1 MPHFK
6 TAQLKLPNLPLKIAH
21 PLGEFC
27 FEQIFAS
34 MRNPYFALLQ
44 VCFTP
49 KDSKETIKNFF
60 LEIKTN
66 LKSSKKNQETIVH
79 CDKNSRISPIEIIK
93 CALKILMGF
102 QDSILAHNLQGKSTT
117 LAHKLP
123 FIKQIE
129 DFLDF
134 ETLLKTQKSKLQT
147 SANIHYCNDSKDSA
161 QDSDIFSH
169 IWLEIGFGSGRHLLH
184 NAKHHPEILHI
195 GLEIHHPSLEQVA
208 RQIGLLGL
216 KNILILAYDA
226 RIFLEILPSNI
237 LDKIFVHFPVPW
249 DKQPH
254 RRILS
259 EAFLSQSARVLK
271 QKGHLQLRTDS
282 LEYFNYAQNLAKHF
296 TTDFYTQSQVN
307 ADEAITSKYEAR
319 WLKQKKDIYNLE
331 FFALHSSP
339 TRKLKFDFDFLDSDL
354 KPLMFSPKNYQ
365 KIKIVQNDYFL
376 HLEDLLLNT
385 SHSCTPN
392 DSIKPDTKHSM
403 TTNFQESSL
412 QSPCLLK
419 LSFGDFNYPQTRYV
433 LQTNH
438 IEYFKENPLPTYL
451 NHQAHKQLLQLLQ
464 NDFNPNKE
472 S

>member
-6 TAQLKLPNLPLKIAH
+6 TAQLKLPNLPLKVAH
-21 PLGEFC
+21 PLGEFY
-27 FEQIFAS
+27 FKQIFTS
-34 MRNPYFALLQ
+34 MQNPYFALLQ
-44 VCFTP
+44 VCFAP
-49 KDSKETIKNFF
+49 KDSKEKIKDFF

-66 LKSSKKNQETIVH
+66 LKSSQKDQETIVH
-79 CDKNSRISPIEIIK
+79 FDKNSRISPIEIIK
-93 CALKILMGF
+93 CALKILMDF
-102 QDSILAHNLQGKSTT
+102 QDSILAHNLQGKSTA
-117 LAHKLP
+117 LEHKLP

-134 ETLLKTQKSKLQT
+134 EYLLKTQKLKLQT
-147 SANIHYCNDSKDSA
+147 STNINPCDDSRDFS
-161 QDSDIFSH
+161 QDSDIFSQ

-208 RQIGLLGL
+208 RQIGLLKL
-216 KNILILAYDA
+216 ENILILAYDA
-226 RIFLEILPSNI
+226 RIFLEILPSNL

-282 LEYFNYAQNLAKHF
+282 LEYFNYAQDLAKHF

-307 ADEAITSKYEAR
+307 TNEAITSKYEAR
-319 WLKQKKDIYNLE
+319 WLRQKKDIYNLE

-339 TRKLKFDFDFLDSDL
+339 PRKLKFDFNFLDSDL
-354 KPLMFSPKNYQ
+354 KPLRFSPKNYQ

-376 HLEDLLLNT
+376 HLEDLLLSNSHFCT
-385 SHSCTPN
+385 SNNP
-392 DSIKPDTKHSM
+392 KHSK
-403 TTNFQESSL
+403 ESSS

>member
-6 TAQLKLPNLPLKIAH
+6 TAQLKLPNLPLKVTH

-27 FEQIFAS
+27 FERIFTS
-34 MRNPYFALLQ
+34 SQNPYFALLQ
-44 VCFTP
+44 VCFIP
-49 KDSKETIKNFF
+49 KDSKEKIKNFF
-60 LEIKTN
+60 LEIKTRS
-66 LKSSKKNQETIVH
+66 KSPKKNQETIVH

-93 CALKILMGF
+93 CALKILMDF
-102 QDSILAHNLQGKSTT
+102 QDSILAHNLQGKSTA
-117 LAHKLP
+117 LEHKLP

-134 ETLLKTQKSKLQT
+134 ENLLKTQKLKFPTPTNVYSR
-147 SANIHYCNDSKDSA
+147 NDSKDSV
-161 QDSDIFSH
+161 QDSNIFSQ

-282 LEYFNYAQNLAKHF
+282 LEYFNYAQSLAKNF
-296 TTDFYTQSQVN
+296 TTDFCTQSQVN
-307 ADEAITSKYEAR
+307 TDEAITSKYEAR
-319 WLKQKKDIYNLE
+319 WLRQKKDIYNLE
-331 FFALHSSP
+331 FFALHSSTP
-339 TRKLKFDFDFLDSDL
+339 RKLKFDFDFLDSDL

-365 KIKIVQNDYFL
+365 KTKIVQNDYFL
-376 HLEDLLLNT
+376 HLEDLLLD
-385 SHSCTPN
+385 TPHFRASN
-392 DSIKPDTKHSM
+392 NSIIKHSM
-403 TTNFQESSL
+403 ETSFSESPL

-433 LQTNH
+433 MQTNH
-438 IEYFKENPLPTYL
+438 IEYFKENPLPTHL
-451 NHQAHKQLLQLLQ
+451 NYQAHKKLLQLIQ
-464 NDFNPNKE
+464 NDFNPK
-472 S
+472 